1 MPVMETLY
9 KTNAPEELERAE
21 YYQPRIEQKVLCGKW
36 VFFVT
41 EKHAWYDDRGKQ
53 VLAPGFTLDPKE
65 EEGYPSLE
73 AAKARY
79 DQQVKH
85 RASEG
90 FVHSFYIEFD
100 DIALIPRHKY
110 RRIEGG

>member
-1 MPVMETLY
+1 MTFDSRFHILSEVGVDG
-9 KTNAPEELERAE
+9 R
-21 YYQPRIEQKVLCGKW
+21 RRVL
-36 VFFVT
+36 
-41 EKHAWYDDRGKQ
+41 
-53 VLAPGFTLDPKE
+53 
-65 EEGYPSLE
+65 GYPSLE

-100 DIALIPRHKY
+100 DITLIPRHRY
-110 RRIEGG
+110 RRLEGS

>member
-36 VFFVT
+36 AFFVT

-53 VLAPGFTLDPKE
+53 VFAPGFTLDPKE

-73 AAKARY
+73 AAKLGTTSR
-79 DQQVKH
+79 
-85 RASEG
+85 SN
-90 FVHSFYIEFD
+90 IELQKDSSTRFTSSSTT
-100 DIALIPRHKY
+100 
-110 RRIEGG
+110 